1 MNKFYWLLTL
11 FCLTTNIS
19 VTQNLTALV
28 VDKQSGNPIPYAAI
42 KIDDFK
48 GVITNDEGLFTVRID
63 DIKYIEISCLGYK
76 ELKVTVEDIR
86 ANNYKIELETAVNQ
100 LNEVIVSNKLPAID
114 SIIVR
119 VRNNFY
125 NNHNLNLTALD
136 VFSRQT
142 NYFDFE
148 DFEFDVKKAS
158 TLPKNELRELK
169 QNADSLNKA
178 VMKSSS
184 KNFEDFSGKLYI
196 FEKDSTKLTVDKLT
210 NLVDRKNDYS
220 VDIIQDKAQI
230 IFLKALDSNV
240 TYKVRTGIF
249 RIEDS
254 LDIEMN
260 DLKEEYANTT
270 NNSALKAQL
279 EYNML
284 DIRYLENH
292 LLDDILNTKYYD
304 FTMRDIVYT
313 DGEMAYI
320 IDFKPRKGKSKF
332 AGTLIVMANSYAI
345 KRIDYAFAPGK
356 RGTKVNLKL
365 IAGIKYV
372 EESETGTIHFSK
384 DANNTYKPFYIQ
396 KGSINYVYVNRPFTF
411 VENSKEKNKF
421 GFNLSI
427 EGRVVQKSEL
437 LITGQSPITPDE
449 FAAITEA
456 KKVNIITLEK
466 YTPSIW
472 EDRQILEPV
481 EEMKSFTVK
490 N

>member
-1 MNKFYWLLTL
+1 MDLT
-11 FCLTTNIS
+11 S
-19 VTQNLTALV
+19 
-28 VDKQSGNPIPYAAI
+28 
-42 KIDDFK
+42 
-48 GVITNDEGLFTVRID
+48 
-63 DIKYIEISCLGYK
+63 
-76 ELKVTVEDIR
+76 
-86 ANNYKIELETAVNQ
+86 
-100 LNEVIVSNKLPAID
+100 
-114 SIIVR
+114 
-119 VRNNFY
+119 
-125 NNHNLNLTALD
+125 LD

-148 DFEFDVKKAS
+148 DFEFDVNKAS
-158 TLPKNELRELK
+158 TLPKNEMRELK
-169 QNADSLNKA
+169 QNADSLNKV

-184 KNFEDFSGKLYI
+184 KNFEDFSGTLYI
-196 FEKDSTKLTVDKLT
+196 LEKDSTKLVVDKLT

-220 VDIIQDKAQI
+220 LEIIQDIAQI
-230 IFLKALDSNV
+230 IFLKALD
-240 TYKVRTGIF
+240 TTAIYKVRTGIF

-270 NNSALKAQL
+270 NNSVLKAQL
-279 EYNML
+279 EYNLL

-292 LLDDILNTKYYD
+292 ILDDILNTKYYD

-313 DGEMAYI
+313 NGEMAYI
-320 IDFKPRKGKSKF
+320 INFKPHKGKSKF

-372 EESETGTIHFSK
+372 EESETGTINFSR
-384 DANNTYKPFYIQ
+384 DDNNTYKPFYIQ

-421 GFNLSI
+421 GFNLSN
-427 EGRVVQKSEL
+427 EGRVVQKSEML
-437 LITGQSPITPDE
+437 IKGQSLITPEE
-449 FAAITEA
+449 FAAIVEA
-456 KKVNIITLEK
+456 KKVNIISLEK

-472 EDRQILEPV
+472 EDQQILEPV
-481 EEMKSFTVK
+481 EEMKTFTVK
-490 N
+490 KQL